1 MTQNDPD
8 LEAGARLL
16 RAMMYVVPDARA
28 AIDHILLHAT
38 AEEREGACR
47 EAMQAARVAVEAS
60 GQLEDQEGG
69 ADQG

>member
-8 LEAGARLL
+8 VEAGARLL

-28 AIDHILLHAT
+28 AIDHILFHAT
-38 AEEREGACR
+38 AEERERACR
-47 EAMQAARVAVEAS
+47 EAMEAARVAVEAS
-60 GQLEDQEGG
+60 SHLSDEEGQ